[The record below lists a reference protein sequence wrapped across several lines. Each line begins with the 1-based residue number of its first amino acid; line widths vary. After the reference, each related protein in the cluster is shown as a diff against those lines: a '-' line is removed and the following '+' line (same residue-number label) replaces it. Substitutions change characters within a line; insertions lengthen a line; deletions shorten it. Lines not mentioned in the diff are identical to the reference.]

1 MFRKVTNYR
10 IVGYFKG
17 ENFSEFHE
25 LSLIRE
31 NFTLKMFLFSG
42 FSTQSVTIHEN
53 FPLEKLGRL
62 SSRKFSPLKI
72 PAIQY
77 LIKIPSILNS
87 KGARCLGIWGLSQ
100 DGHIY
105 VVS

>member
-17 ENFSEFHE
+17 GNFSEFHE

-53 FPLEKLGRL
+53 FALEKLGRL
-62 SSRKFSPLKI
+62 SSRKFFPPENTRYTVFNQDTK
-72 PAIQY
+72 Y
-77 LIKIPSILNS
+77 LEF
-87 KGARCLGIWGLSQ
+87 
-100 DGHIY
+100 
-105 VVS
+105 